1 MEDIPLGFDH
11 TGASSFLTS
20 HLRILA
26 QMDICKV
33 VTLIRVP
40 IGGDRCSFNLDAA
53 ADYAS
58 ISKKEIPFNPGERAP
73 SLYSTLPMFIA
84 SSDRMERESLLF
96 PVVNYENVVHLQR
109 AIDELRPDIVWAEHM
124 VPFLLASHADF
135 NGKIIYSHHDFIW
148 KLQLIRR
155 RKLKDWLL
163 AWMLRKIQTEALRK
177 ASGIVGGSEKEL
189 AEATAIASSAK
200 TFFLPT
206 IYPFVRKTLEP
217 ESGKPDRIK
226 PVRIVHVGTLKATAN
241 KVGLGLLLAEILPLL
256 RKAGVE
262 YECLLVG
269 DLNNATA
276 DLQQLMKQPG
286 VNYKGYVENLESVL
300 MPYDIHIIPYDQA
313 TGTRTRLTLALNYQ
327 QVVLAHRN
335 SVEGVKGLVDGK
347 NCLLGMDSPDLAR
360 KVEFVYRN
368 ESRKR
373 EIADQGKQWYEENFR
388 EGSFARKL
396 QLWLT
401 DES

>member
-1 MEDIPLGFDH
+1 
-11 TGASSFLTS
+11 
-20 HLRILA
+20 
-26 QMDICKV
+26 
-33 VTLIRVP
+33 
-40 IGGDRCSFNLDAA
+40 
-53 ADYAS
+53 
-58 ISKKEIPFNPGERAP
+58 
-73 SLYSTLPMFIA
+73 MFIA

-335 SVEGVKGLVDGK
+335 SVEGVEGLVDGK